1 MDNYIQQATRTESLQ
16 FNAGSPRLL
25 HATLGIVTELME
37 YEDAVDDDNA
47 LEELGDIYWYV
58 AIAADELGLTFD
70 ELKDQGAP
78 KELSYHEI
86 VGGLCDVMKRSCFYG
101 VHTDIPRFTKYI
113 GTLLHWLDW
122 ACKMNDTTP
131 EERMEANIAKLRKRF
146 PEKFTTQDAV
156 ERRDQV

>member
-1 MDNYIQQATRTESLQ
+1 MHNYITEATRTESLQ
-16 FNAGSPRLL
+16 CNAGSPRLL

-58 AIAADELGLTFD
+58 AIAADELGLTFE
-70 ELKDQGAP
+70 ELKEQAP
-78 KELSYHEI
+78 SGVFYHEI
-86 VGGLCDVMKRSCFYG
+86 VGNLCDVMKRACFYG
-101 VHTDIPRFTKYI
+101 VQTDIPRFTKYI
-113 GTLLHWLDW
+113 GMLLHWLDW

-156 ERRDQV
+156 ERRDQT

>member
-1 MDNYIQQATRTESLQ
+1 MHNYIQQATRTESLQ

-58 AIAADELGLTFD
+58 AIAADELGFTFE
-70 ELKDQGAP
+70 ELKEQAP
-78 KELSYHEI
+78 SGVFYHEI

-101 VHTDIPRFTKYI
+101 VHTDIPRFTKCI
-113 GTLLHWLDW
+113 GMLLHWLDW

-131 EERMEANIAKLRKRF
+131 DERMKSNIYKLRKRF

-156 ERRDQV
+156 ERRDQT

>member
-1 MDNYIQQATRTESLQ
+1 MHNYIQQATRTESLQ

-37 YEDAVDDDNA
+37 YEDAVDDENA

-58 AIAADELGLTFD
+58 AIAADELSLTFD
-70 ELKDQGAP
+70 ELKEQGA
-78 KELSYHEI
+78 SNVFYHEI

-113 GTLLHWLDW
+113 GMLLHWLDW

-131 EERMEANIAKLRKRF
+131 EERMSANIAKLRKRF

-156 ERRDQV
+156 ERRDQT

>member
-1 MDNYIQQATRTESLQ
+1 MHNYIQQATRTESLQ

-37 YEDAVDDDNA
+37 YEDAVDEDNA

-58 AIAADELGLTFD
+58 AIAADELGLTFE
-70 ELKDQGAP
+70 ELKEQSP
-78 KELSYHEI
+78 SSVFYHEI
-86 VGGLCDVMKRSCFYG
+86 VGGLCDVMKRACFYG

-113 GTLLHWLDW
+113 GMLLHWLDW

-131 EERMEANIAKLRKRF
+131 DERMKSNIYKLRKRF

-156 ERRDQV
+156 ERRDQD

>member
-1 MDNYIQQATRTESLQ
+1 MMHNYIQQATRTESLQ

-47 LEELGDIYWYV
+47 LEEIGDIYWYV

-70 ELKDQGAP
+70 ELKEQAP
-78 KELSYHEI
+78 SGVFYHEI
-86 VGGLCDVMKRSCFYG
+86 VGGLCDVVKRSCFYG

-113 GTLLHWLDW
+113 GTLLHWLEW

-156 ERRDQV
+156 ERRDQN

>member
-1 MDNYIQQATRTESLQ
+1 MTTYIQQATRTESLQ

-37 YEDAVDDDNA
+37 YEDAVDDNNA

-70 ELKDQGAP
+70 ELKEQSP
-78 KELSYHEI
+78 SSVFYHEI

-113 GTLLHWLDW
+113 GMLLHWLDW

-131 EERMEANIAKLRKRF
+131 EERMTANIAKLRKRF

-156 ERRDQV
+156 ERRDQA